1 MYKDIIRLENE
12 VINATKCDCGKR
24 MSYKGKVTTVFYS
37 NNGFYVF
44 GCKDCRKGK
53 LLDIKLNLE
62 NVATFEKNEYEQTL
76 LSTTKQKNDWND
88 PIITL
93 DDLQSEVV
101 YHYYKAIEDGNDAL
115 VNSLGKILDEFE
127 NIETKKGEKK

>member
-12 VINATKCDCGKR
+12 VINATRCACGKR
-24 MSYKGKVTTVFYS
+24 MSYKGKVTVFYS

-53 LLDIKLNLE
+53 LLDIKLVLRNVSTLE
-62 NVATFEKNEYEQTL
+62 KDKYEQTL

-93 DDLQSEVV
+93 DDLQSEIV
-101 YHYYKAIEDGNDAL
+101 YHYYKAIEDGNEAL

-127 NIETKKGEKK
+127 EILWASI

>member
-24 MSYKGKVTTVFYS
+24 MSYKGKVTVFYS

-53 LLDIKLNLE
+53 LLDIKLVLRNVSTLE
-62 NVATFEKNEYEQTL
+62 KDKYEQTL
-76 LSTTKQKNDWND
+76 LSTTKQKDNWNN
-88 PIITL
+88 PTITL

-127 NIETKKGEKK
+127 NIERKK

>member
-1 MYKDIIRLENE
+1 MYKDIVKLENE
-12 VINATKCDCGKR
+12 VINATRCDCGKR
-24 MSYKGKVTTVFYS
+24 MSYKGKVTVFYS

-62 NVATFEKNEYEQTL
+62 NVATFEKDEYEQTL
-76 LSTTKQKNDWND
+76 LSTKKQKNDWND
-88 PIITL
+88 PTITL

-101 YHYYKAIEDGNDAL
+101 YHYYKAKEEGNNAL
-115 VNSLGKILDEFE
+115 ANSLEKILDEFE
-127 NIETKKGEKK
+127 EI

>member
-12 VINATKCDCGKR
+12 VINATRCACGKR
-24 MSYKGKVTTVFYS
+24 MSYKGKVTVFYS

-53 LLDIKLNLE
+53 LLDIKLVLRNVSTLE
-62 NVATFEKNEYEQTL
+62 KDKYEQTL

-88 PIITL
+88 PTITL
-93 DDLQSEVV
+93 DDLQSEIV

-127 NIETKKGEKK
+127 KI

>member
-24 MSYKGKVTTVFYS
+24 MSYKGK

-44 GCKDCRKGK
+44 GCKDCEKGK
-53 LLDIKLNLE
+53 LLDIKLVLRNVSTLE
-62 NVATFEKNEYEQTL
+62 KDKYEQTL
-76 LSTTKQKNDWND
+76 LSTTKQKDNWNN
-88 PIITL
+88 PTITL

-127 NIETKKGEKK
+127 EI

>member
-12 VINATKCDCGKR
+12 VINATRCDCGKR
-24 MSYKGKVTTVFYS
+24 MSYKGK
-37 NNGFYVF
+37 NNGYYVF
-44 GCKDCRKGK
+44 ACKDCEKGK

-62 NVATFEKNEYEQTL
+62 NVSTFEKDEYEQTL
-76 LSTTKQKNDWND
+76 LSTKKQKDDWND

-127 NIETKKGEKK
+127 NIETKKGE

>member
-12 VINATKCDCGKR
+12 VINATRCDCGKR
-24 MSYKGKVTTVFYS
+24 MSYKGK
-37 NNGFYVF
+37 NNGYYVF
-44 GCKDCRKGK
+44 ACKDCGKGK

-62 NVATFEKNEYEQTL
+62 NVSTFEKDEYEQTL
-76 LSTTKQKNDWND
+76 LSTTKQKDNWNN
-88 PIITL
+88 PTITL

-101 YHYYKAIEDGNDAL
+101 YHYYEAIEYGNDAL

-127 NIETKKGEKK
+127 EI